1 MNAQVNPHAGTLS
14 AQDGGVAPARRYVS
28 KPFDIQSFGKLSNAC
43 VAAHLD
49 LYQGYVVHANA
60 VLDSIALLDRVGG
73 ELLEDPARPAESLAR
88 RLSFELGGVVLHE
101 MYFSQFLGCEAQSSG
116 SFERMARQ
124 NFGSIEQW
132 MASVR
137 LLAKTRGIG
146 WVVTLFDSDRG
157 YLHNVWVASHDLHVP
172 VGFDPV
178 FVLDLWE
185 HAWLPD
191 YGVKGR
197 EEYVEAA
204 LHAVSMSCLDHRI
217 DQA

>member
-1 MNAQVNPHAGTLS
+1 MNAQPSPHIASRS
-14 AQDGGVAPARRYVS
+14 AQDGGVVPARRYLS
-28 KPFDIQSFGKLSNAC
+28 KPFEVESFGKLSTAC
-43 VAAHLD
+43 IAAHLD
-49 LYQGYVVHANA
+49 LYQGYVVQANA

-101 MYFSQFLGCEAQSSG
+101 MYFSQFLACPGDSSG

-132 MASVR
+132 MAAVR

-146 WVVTLFDSDRG
+146 WVVTLLDVERG
-157 YLHNVWVASHDLHVP
+157 YLHNVWVDSHDLHVP

-178 FVLDLWE
+178 FVLDMWE
-185 HAWLPD
+185 HAWLQD

-204 LHAVSMSCLDHRI
+204 LHAVSMTCLDRRV
-217 DQA
+217 DKA